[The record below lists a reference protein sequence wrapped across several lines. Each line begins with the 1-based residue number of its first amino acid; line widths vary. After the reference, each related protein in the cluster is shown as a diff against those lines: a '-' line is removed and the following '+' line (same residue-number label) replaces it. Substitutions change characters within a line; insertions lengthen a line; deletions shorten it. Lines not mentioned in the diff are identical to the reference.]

1 MSDQAINEMISAF
14 AAGCMDK
21 ENYLNFVKYI
31 RDGGEL
37 PYKELGKLQMLTSM
51 LPVILDQETPP
62 AGLKN
67 RVAKSLIQMQD
78 EIKEKIKSDRKRT
91 VEVPKPKPAPAPKPD
106 ALEEPA
112 PVLRE
117 ENRTAPEPV
126 MQQPHRSAEPLN
138 DQLTLSGGRLF
149 TETPQ
154 RQFEMPSF
162 TPVWIVIALLII
174 ALGALAYF
182 NYSTHSELKELLSK
196 AESDISNM
204 KAELR
209 GTSDYISRN
218 SALVDFFNF
227 DDIWVVQLNGVD
239 QQKEV
244 YGRLYV
250 SLEGKEALL
259 QMTNLPT
266 PSPDNIYQL
275 WMETKGQ
282 SYMIGSFFIEPASRY
297 VKLTKLPAV
306 TRDQVTQFKITLEP
320 RGGSPFPVGLTYAT
334 SLPAGAQ
341 TQGRRR

>member
-31 RDGGEL
+31 RGGGEL
-37 PYKELGKLQMLTSM
+37 PYKELGKLQTLSAM

-62 AGLKN
+62 AALKN

-78 EIKEKIKSDRKRT
+78 EIKEKIKTERKQT
-91 VEVPKPKPAPAPKPD
+91 VDIPRPAPAAHTK
-106 ALEEPA
+106 AEEETASNRIDEPRRVTEQSAPA
-112 PVLRE
+112 PSTQNE
-117 ENRTAPEPV
+117 MPKD
-126 MQQPHRSAEPLN
+126 S
-138 DQLTLSGGRLF
+138 LTYNAGRLF
-149 TETPQ
+149 SETPQ

-162 TPVWIVIALLII
+162 TPVWIVIALLFI

-182 NYSTHSELKELLSK
+182 NYSAHSEMSDMLAK

-227 DDIWVVQLNGVD
+227 DDIWVVQMNGVD
-239 QQKEV
+239 QQKDV

-250 SLEGKEALL
+250 SLQGKEALL

-275 WMETKGQ
+275 WMETRQQ
-282 SYMIGSFFIEPASRY
+282 SYLIGSFFIEPASRY
-297 VKLTKLPAV
+297 VKLTKLPSV

-320 RGGSPFPVGLTYAT
+320 RGGSPFPVGVTYASSQT
-334 SLPAGAQ
+334 GPQQ